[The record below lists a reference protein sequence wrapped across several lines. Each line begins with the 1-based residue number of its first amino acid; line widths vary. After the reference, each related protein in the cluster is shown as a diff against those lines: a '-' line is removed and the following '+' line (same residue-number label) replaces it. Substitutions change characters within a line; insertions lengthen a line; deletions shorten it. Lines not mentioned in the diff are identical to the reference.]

1 MERRRKGERER
12 RYGRGNQISI
22 EKRKKYEKMLRK
34 NLYKTLED
42 IEISNNNNNKK
53 NEITE
58 GKITIIIIIIIIPP
72 Q

>member
-42 IEISNNNNNKK
+42 IEISNNNKK